1 MDQADL
7 HLSHLQFAAALWPI
21 FASLARAGVR
31 CRYDRR
37 CDSQVAQADLKR
49 GLPSSFSGLA

>member
-7 HLSHLQFAAALWPI
+7 HLSHVQFAAAVWLMI
-21 FASLARAGVR
+21 TGFIARAGVR

-37 CDSQVAQADLKR
+37 CDSQVAQA
-49 GLPSSFSGLA
+49 